1 MKQIA
6 TVTAL
11 VSMSLITTTERDTM
25 KPVHVTSANFSKEI
39 THSEIPVVVDFWAP
53 WCAPCRAVAPL
64 LDKMAGEYAGQVK
77 VAKINVDENPDL
89 AQRFEVRGI
98 PTLQAVESGQVVRTI
113 VGMGNP
119 GAIVT
124 LFKDLAGQSG
134 ELRSA
139 S

>member
-1 MKQIA
+1 
-6 TVTAL
+6 
-11 VSMSLITTTERDTM
+11 M

-39 THSEIPVVVDFWAP
+39 TNSDIPVVVDFWAP

-64 LDKMAGEYAGQVK
+64 LDKMASEFAGQVK

-89 AQRFEVRGI
+89 AQQFEVRGI
-98 PTLQAVESGQVVRTI
+98 PTLHAVQSGAVVRTI

-119 GAIVT
+119 GSIVA
-124 LFKDLAGQSG
+124 LFKDLASQSA